1 MVILILN
8 CLSLLVLK
16 INRLPLRRIKNNWQI
31 LILSTIRAYL
41 TDRVHLTVSP
51 GALTP
56 RLFILMLLD
65 NLLLKPIRMV
75 IALWGHGLVYQVAVE
90 LLLAAVTVHTGVL
103 VKVLEKV
110 AVGARTGV
118 QVHVLLVV
126 G

>member
-1 MVILILN
+1 
-8 CLSLLVLK
+8 
-16 INRLPLRRIKNNWQI
+16 
-31 LILSTIRAYL
+31 
-41 TDRVHLTVSP
+41 
-51 GALTP
+51 
-56 RLFILMLLD
+56 MLLD